1 MWLEIACGLIVYTLF
16 KCFFSD
22 GDDVVEAESSD
33 TNALFNVANKL
44 EKLYGGKVYL
54 GLRIPD
60 ADTGSRQNIDI
71 VLVNK
76 GQAVVISVKN
86 FSGFISISRDG
97 SWVCEGEGKHKEERH
112 PDPLEETKKQASILE
127 SYLEQRGVALPEGY
141 LSYKVVLPNPKL
153 QYVTI
158 HSDYFPPEVITYD
171 QWILL
176 KPEPKGVFSG
186 WVKGAFRSGKKEMQE
201 SIHQKL
207 NFTLSTAPMWDRLEL
222 KGDKHV
228 LGEFMEFK
236 GEQEDTMALRNIKR
250 SKVSRLIIQ
259 KTSMF
264 GLAHSKLQV
273 LYSARDYRS
282 EGASASEWMEE
293 TVRSTP
299 KLDYAAE
306 NKLCIA
312 VEVIGEELLD
322 GKATIDVCFNS
333 QVKAIDRG
341 GGHCC
346 FIMSV
351 LTCPNSPHKSQPSIF
366 NSQSIALIVLDAS
379 WSSIG
384 VLERY
389 DELLSWLIERPDNP
403 VNLFMEWNLKA
414 GMEKRVDLIS
424 SSVMRVMR
432 AFLESSDMPMTSWQ
446 VISLTGQGGQLP
458 NSFGPPV
465 YWLATPCPDSLAE
478 KVTNSKSY
486 ALIASFLLSHFFLIL
501 FTIPG
506 SHPFVFNEM
515 AYTNLS
521 FY

>member
-97 SWVCEGEGKHKEERH
+97 SWVCEGEGKHKQERH

-153 QYVTI
+153 HTI

-171 QWILL
+171 QWVLL

-186 WVKGAFRSGKKEMQE
+186 WIKGAFRSGKKEMQE

-250 SKVSRLIIQ
+250 SKPNPSSFGRLSRQKIIMN
-259 KTSMF
+259 KTRGSPS
-264 GLAHSKLQV
+264 AHLMLSIVWLHFSIVRPGPSTSK
-273 LYSARDYRS
+273 SS
-282 EGASASEWMEE
+282 
-293 TVRSTP
+293 
-299 KLDYAAE
+299 
-306 NKLCIA
+306 
-312 VEVIGEELLD
+312 
-322 GKATIDVCFNS
+322 
-333 QVKAIDRG
+333 
-341 GGHCC
+341 
-346 FIMSV
+346 FI
-351 LTCPNSPHKSQPSIF
+351 
-366 NSQSIALIVLDAS
+366 
-379 WSSIG
+379 
-384 VLERY
+384 
-389 DELLSWLIERPDNP
+389 LLSIQLTN
-403 VNLFMEWNLKA
+403 WNLY
-414 GMEKRVDLIS
+414 LSIS
-424 SSVMRVMR
+424 FHKGLV
-432 AFLESSDMPMTSWQ
+432 L
-446 VISLTGQGGQLP
+446 LLP
-458 NSFGPPV
+458 
-465 YWLATPCPDSLAE
+465 
-478 KVTNSKSY
+478 
-486 ALIASFLLSHFFLIL
+486 
-501 FTIPG
+501 
-506 SHPFVFNEM
+506 
-515 AYTNLS
+515 
-521 FY
+521 